1 MTRPTISAILPTRN
15 RPRLVVEAAASV
27 LAQRLPPDELLVVDD
42 GSAGEARRA
51 LGPLLGGARFPVHF
65 LRGPGR
71 GPGAARNVG
80 IEAAAGELLAFIDD
94 DDLWRPEKLLW
105 QVERLAV
112 RPGLGVL
119 GTGVVRTDR
128 PASLRRRAVG
138 ESARWRPISMEA
150 LIRANRLAMSSVVAR
165 RRCFEEVGGFDEG
178 LSLAQDWDMWL
189 RVAES
194 WEVAALSAP
203 LTVYRLHGDQ
213 RTAEQSALRRREAE
227 VIGRALARGAVDRA
241 AAAGKGLRGVA
252 RRRLAWAHCRLGR
265 RLLREGNMEGAAR
278 ELRES
283 FSLFAVNPVTWGALA
298 RCALARR
305 APAEAERP

>member
-1 MTRPTISAILPTRN
+1 MTRPTISAILPTRD

-27 LAQRLPPDELLVVDD
+27 LAQRLPPDELVVVED

-51 LGPLLGGARFPVHF
+51 LGPLLGRARFPVRF

-105 QVERLAV
+105 QVEQLAA

-119 GTGVVRTDR
+119 GTGVVRSDR
-128 PASLRRRAVG
+128 PASLRRRAVQ
-138 ESARWRPISMEA
+138 ESARLRRISMHA
-150 LIRANRLAMSSVVAR
+150 LVRANRLAMSSVVAR

-178 LSLAQDWDMWL
+178 LPLAQDWDMWL

-213 RTAEQSALRRREAE
+213 RTAQQSALRRREAE
-227 VIGRALARGAVDRA
+227 VIGRVLERGAV
-241 AAAGKGLRGVA
+241 AGKGLGGVA
-252 RRRLAWAHCRLGR
+252 QRRLAWAHCRLGR
-265 RLLREGNMEGAAR
+265 LLLREGNMEGAAR

-283 FSLFAVNPVTWGALA
+283 LSLFVVNPVTWGALA

-305 APAEAERP
+305 ALAGAERP